1 MRVSC
6 AQEHCRRSD
15 VVAEQEVEGRS
26 RGLGDILQGEPV
38 MGPASKDD
46 MTQKAQGKHHVFRD
60 GCGCVKKSTVKVVGV
75 GLIVCLAS
83 VRCLSI
89 LLQVPWQ

>member
-1 MRVSC
+1 VRVSC

-26 RGLGDILQGEPV
+26 RGLGDILQGGPV
-38 MGPASKDD
+38 MGPVRKDD
-46 MTQKAQGKHHVFRD
+46 MTQKAQGRYHVLRD
-60 GCGCVKKSTVKVVGV
+60 GCDCVRRSNVKVVGV